1 MDIGILSTRVFT
13 GDPARPWAEALAIR
27 DDRVLTAGSTAGRW
41 YRTPFMGQPLD
52 SAGGPFQ
59 LLTRDALQVRSGGAV
74 EGNRKLMKVFGREV
88 QRKLAEVWARG
99 RKIAHRSG
107 QGKVTT

>member
-1 MDIGILSTRVFT
+1 M
-13 GDPARPWAEALAIR
+13 
-27 DDRVLTAGSTAGRW
+27 
-41 YRTPFMGQPLD
+41 
-52 SAGGPFQ
+52 
-59 LLTRDALQVRSGGAV
+59 TRDALQVRSGGAV